1 MTRLHP
7 TDADRRQDA
16 ITDALEAM
24 YAAMDLHPDYHPCRN
39 APKDF
44 ADAFVRLE
52 NAWID
57 WFAHTA
63 RTATPAKRTATGAGQ

>member
-16 ITDALEAM
+16 LNDAQTDLFHTLDRHPEYQIT
-24 YAAMDLHPDYHPCRN
+24 RN
-39 APKDF
+39 APED
-44 ADAFVRLE
+44 VRAAMVRWE

-57 WFAHTA
+57 WFANTA
-63 RTATPAKRTATGAGQ
+63 RTATPAERTATGAGQ